1 MGARGFRVPIWLP
14 VGLGVAPLSTRFL
27 SESRDSLTDLL
38 NLRLE
43 LGIGI
48 PPEVDEAAV
57 VVECLHGVASVFV
70 EGIT

>member
-1 MGARGFRVPIWLP
+1 
-14 VGLGVAPLSTRFL
+14 
-27 SESRDSLTDLL
+27 
-38 NLRLE
+38 LRLE